1 MIILKV
7 FNNNSVVALSDDRQD
22 VIVTGSGVGFHKKPG
37 DLVDERKIERQ
48 YVFQDEHKKRFEQLL
63 SDISNVC
70 FEITDWI
77 VKRATKE
84 LKKDFSSEI
93 FIAISDHISYAM
105 KRKSEG
111 IYLPNIILNE
121 TKVLYE
127 DEYKIGLL
135 ALKYIKKRT
144 GISLEIDEAGYIA
157 LHLANFA
164 VANQDNNAVKIV
176 SFTKEVIDVIQNTMN
191 KQLGENTL
199 AYARISIHLK
209 YLSERI
215 FRNEKVQLEDTT
227 YDIRSMLKTDP
238 RMSMCINRI
247 VKLIKQRYDYEL
259 SPDEQTYLCIHIK
272 RNVTTNQE

>member
-22 VIVTGSGVGFHKKPG
+22 VIITGSGIGFRKKPG
-37 DLVDERKIERQ
+37 DVVDECKIEKQ
-48 YVFQDEHKKRFEQLL
+48 YVLRDAHKQRFEQLL
-63 SDISNVC
+63 ADIPSVC
-70 FEITDWI
+70 FEMTDWI
-77 VKRATKE
+77 VKKASQE
-84 LKKDFSSEI
+84 LKTDFSSEI
-93 FIAISDHISYAM
+93 FITISDHISYAM

-121 TKVLYE
+121 TKVLYKE
-127 DEYKIGLL
+127 EYRIGLL
-135 ALKYIKKRT
+135 ALEYIKKRT
-144 GISLEIDEAGYIA
+144 GVDLEIDEAGYIA

-164 VANQDNNAVKIV
+164 VANQNNNAVKIV
-176 SFTKEVIDVIQNTMN
+176 SFAKQVIDVIQNTMN
-191 KQLGENTL
+191 KKLGEDTL

-227 YDIRSMLKTDP
+227 FDIRSVLKTDA
-238 RMSMCINRI
+238 RLSLCINRI

-272 RNVTTNQE
+272 RNVTS

>member
-22 VIVTGSGVGFHKKPG
+22 VIVTGAGVGFHKKPG
-37 DLVDERKIERQ
+37 DRIDEHRIEKK
-48 YVFQDEHKKRFEQLL
+48 YVLQDEHKKRFEQLL

-77 VKRATKE
+77 VKKATQE

-121 TKVLYE
+121 TKVLYKE
-127 DEYKIGLL
+127 EYEIGLM
-135 ALKYIKKRT
+135 ALEYIKKRT
-144 GISLEIDEAGYIA
+144 GYKLEIDEAGYIA

-191 KQLGENTL
+191 KKLGENTI

-227 YDIRSMLKTDP
+227 YDIRSMLKMDP
-238 RMSMCINRI
+238 RLSLCINRI
-247 VKLIKQRYDYEL
+247 DKLIRQNYNYEL

-272 RNVTTNQE
+272 RNVTSS

>member
-7 FNNNSVVALSDDRQD
+7 FNNNSVVALSDYRQD

-135 ALKYIKKRT
+135 ALEYIKKRT

-247 VKLIKQRYDYEL
+247 VRLIKQRYDYEL

>member
-22 VIVTGSGVGFHKKPG
+22 VIVTGAGVGFHKKPG
-37 DLVDERKIERQ
+37 DRIDEHRIEKK
-48 YVFQDEHKKRFEQLL
+48 YVLQDEHKKRFEQLL

-77 VKRATKE
+77 VKKATQE

-121 TKVLYE
+121 TKVLYKE
-127 DEYKIGLL
+127 EYEIGLM
-135 ALKYIKKRT
+135 ALEYIKKRT
-144 GISLEIDEAGYIA
+144 GYKLEIDEAGYIA

-191 KQLGENTL
+191 KKLGENTI

-227 YDIRSMLKTDP
+227 YDIRSMLKMDP
-238 RMSMCINRI
+238 RLSLCINRI
-247 VKLIKQRYDYEL
+247 DKLTRQNYNYEL

-272 RNVTTNQE
+272 RNVTSS

>member
-22 VIVTGSGVGFHKKPG
+22 VIVTGSGVAFHKKPG

-135 ALKYIKKRT
+135 ALEYIKKRT

-247 VKLIKQRYDYEL
+247 VRLIKQRYDYEL

>member
-7 FNNNSVVALSDDRQD
+7 FNNNSVVALSDDRLD
-22 VIVTGSGVGFHKKPG
+22 VIVTGAGVGFHKKPG
-37 DLVDERKIERQ
+37 DRIDEHRIEKK
-48 YVFQDEHKKRFEQLL
+48 YVLQDEHKKRFEQLL

-77 VKRATKE
+77 VKKATQE

-121 TKVLYE
+121 TKVLYKE
-127 DEYKIGLL
+127 EYEIGLM
-135 ALKYIKKRT
+135 ALEYIKKRT
-144 GISLEIDEAGYIA
+144 GYKLEIDEAGYIA

-191 KQLGENTL
+191 KKLGENTI

-227 YDIRSMLKTDP
+227 YDIRSMLKMDP
-238 RMSMCINRI
+238 RLSLCINRI
-247 VKLIKQRYDYEL
+247 DKLIRQNYNYEL

-272 RNVTTNQE
+272 RNVTSS

>member
-22 VIVTGSGVGFHKKPG
+22 VIVTGAGVGFHKKPG
-37 DLVDERKIERQ
+37 DRIDEHRIEKK
-48 YVFQDEHKKRFEQLL
+48 YVLQDEHKKRFEQLL

-77 VKRATKE
+77 VKKSTQE

-121 TKVLYE
+121 TKVLYKE
-127 DEYKIGLL
+127 EYEIGLM
-135 ALKYIKKRT
+135 ALEYIKKRT
-144 GISLEIDEAGYIA
+144 GYKLEIDEAGYIA

-191 KQLGENTL
+191 KKLGENTI

-227 YDIRSMLKTDP
+227 YDIRSMLKMDP
-238 RMSMCINRI
+238 RLSLCINRI
-247 VKLIKQRYDYEL
+247 DKLIRQNYNYEL

-272 RNVTTNQE
+272 RNVTSS

>member
-1 MIILKV
+1 M
-7 FNNNSVVALSDDRQD
+7 
-22 VIVTGSGVGFHKKPG
+22 
-37 DLVDERKIERQ
+37 
-48 YVFQDEHKKRFEQLL
+48 

-77 VKRATKE
+77 VKKATQE

-121 TKVLYE
+121 TKVLYKE
-127 DEYKIGLL
+127 EYEIGLM
-135 ALKYIKKRT
+135 ALEYIKKRT
-144 GISLEIDEAGYIA
+144 GYKLEIDEAGYIA

-227 YDIRSMLKTDP
+227 YDIRSMLKMDP
-238 RMSMCINRI
+238 RLSLCINRI
-247 VKLIKQRYDYEL
+247 DKLIRQNYNYEL

-272 RNVTTNQE
+272 RNVTSS

>member
-7 FNNNSVVALSDDRQD
+7 FNNNSVVALSDDSQD

-37 DLVDERKIERQ
+37 DLVDEHKIERQ

-135 ALKYIKKRT
+135 ALEYIKKRT

>member
-1 MIILKV
+1 
-7 FNNNSVVALSDDRQD
+7 
-22 VIVTGSGVGFHKKPG
+22 
-37 DLVDERKIERQ
+37 
-48 YVFQDEHKKRFEQLL
+48 
-63 SDISNVC
+63 
-70 FEITDWI
+70 
-77 VKRATKE
+77 
-84 LKKDFSSEI
+84 
-93 FIAISDHISYAM
+93 M

-121 TKVLYE
+121 TKVLYKE
-127 DEYKIGLL
+127 EYEIGLM
-135 ALKYIKKRT
+135 ALEYIKKRT
-144 GISLEIDEAGYIA
+144 GYKLEIDEAGYIA

-191 KQLGENTL
+191 KKLGENTI

-227 YDIRSMLKTDP
+227 YDIRSMLKMDP
-238 RMSMCINRI
+238 RLSLCINRI
-247 VKLIKQRYDYEL
+247 DKLIWQNYNYEL

-272 RNVTTNQE
+272 RNVTSS

>member
-135 ALKYIKKRT
+135 ALEYIKKRT

-157 LHLANFA
+157 LHLAN
-164 VANQDNNAVKIV
+164 
-176 SFTKEVIDVIQNTMN
+176 FTKEVIDVIQNTMN